1 MAPRSNWKGY
11 LKLSLV
17 SASIAIYPA
26 TSSSE
31 KVRFNT
37 LNRATGNRL
46 KRQMVDSVT
55 GDVVEN
61 EEMIKGYAIAKD
73 QYVTVEDD
81 ELAEIAIESSH
92 TVDIEKFVPKVSI
105 DDRFR
110 DAPYY
115 LAPEDKVGQEAFAV
129 IRDAMKKK
137 KMVGIARVVMAR
149 RERVMMLEPFGKGI
163 MGTTLLY
170 PYEIRSDEAVFEE
183 IPEVTLPA
191 EMLGLAEHIIDKMT
205 GEFEPDKFED
215 RYENAMIELIRSKQ
229 AGLPAPKEK
238 AASRPANVVN
248 LMDALRRSIDERQ
261 RRGKGCVIQEI
272 CGCGSSSQAPR
283 KEGGKRIER
292 AMARGSGGIRRRI
305 EFDADTWFALDRLAK
320 DRMATVQELAEEA
333 FRDLLKKHRRP
344 TTLKEMLRES
354 IRSHPAND
362 RGRLLQGVLRAASER
377 PERWQRYATTPNNSG

>member
-61 EEMIKGYAIAKD
+61 EDMIKGYAVAKD

-92 TVDIEKFVPKVSI
+92 TIDIEKFVPKVSI

-129 IRDAMKKK
+129 IRDAMKKR

-183 IPEVTLPA
+183 IPDVKLPDQ
-191 EMLGLAEHIIDKMT
+191 MVGLAEHIIDKMS
-205 GEFEPDKFED
+205 GEFNPDEFED

-229 AGLPAPKEK
+229 AGLPAPKDK
-238 AASRPANVVN
+238 TASRPANVVN
-248 LMDALRRSIDERQ
+248 LMDALKRSIEDRS
-261 RRGKGCVIQEI
+261 GKGAAKGVGAKKAAAVE
-272 CGCGSSSQAPR
+272 APA
-283 KEGGKRIER
+283 KRR
-292 AMARGSGGIRRRI
+292 TKKAARG
-305 EFDADTWFALDRLAK
+305 
-320 DRMATVQELAEEA
+320 
-333 FRDLLKKHRRP
+333 
-344 TTLKEMLRES
+344 
-354 IRSHPAND
+354 
-362 RGRLLQGVLRAASER
+362 
-377 PERWQRYATTPNNSG
+377 

>member
-61 EEMIKGYAIAKD
+61 EDMIKGYAVAKD
-73 QYVTVEDD
+73 QYVQVEDD

-129 IRDAMKKK
+129 IRDAMRKKE
-137 KMVGIARVVMAR
+137 MVGIARVVMAR

-163 MGTTLLY
+163 MGTNLLY
-170 PYEIRSDEAVFEE
+170 PYEIRGEDAVFED
-183 IPEVTLPA
+183 IPDMKLPDQ
-191 EMLGLAEHIIDKMT
+191 MIGLAEDIIDRMSGK
-205 GEFEPDKFED
+205 FEPEKFED

-238 AASRPANVVN
+238 APSKPANVVN
-248 LMDALRRSIDERQ
+248 LMDALRRSIEDTGGAKAKPAKAAAKKAEP
-261 RRGKGCVIQEI
+261 
-272 CGCGSSSQAPR
+272 AAR
-283 KEGGKRIER
+283 KKK
-292 AMARGSGGIRRRI
+292 AARG
-305 EFDADTWFALDRLAK
+305 
-320 DRMATVQELAEEA
+320 
-333 FRDLLKKHRRP
+333 
-344 TTLKEMLRES
+344 
-354 IRSHPAND
+354 
-362 RGRLLQGVLRAASER
+362 
-377 PERWQRYATTPNNSG
+377 